1 MRYFMRLSYR
11 GEPFHGWQC
20 QPGAVTVQ
28 EVIEGALSQVM
39 RAPMK
44 IVGAGRT
51 DAGVNAR
58 MMVAHFDVEAPI
70 ACVSRLIASL
80 NAIVGKDIAIQD
92 VYRVPDDLHARFDAT
107 SRTYHY
113 YAVTEKSP
121 FFLSA

>member
-39 RAPMK
+39 RVPMK

-70 ACVSRLIASL
+70 ALSLIH
-80 NAIVGKDIAIQD
+80 I
-92 VYRVPDDLHARFDAT
+92 
-107 SRTYHY
+107 
-113 YAVTEKSP
+113 
-121 FFLSA
+121 